1 MYLTFNQNKY
11 TLNYIGDIMKKT
23 KIIATLGPSSANSK
37 TLKEMIEAGLNV
49 ARINFSHGNTHDNQ
63 QKIDLVKAVRTK
75 LKVPLSI
82 MVDTRGPEV
91 RVKQFEHDSVML
103 KRGQEFTLYG
113 TDKVGNENGVS
124 ITEPSI
130 LSRLKVGNVILAND
144 GLIVLKVIK
153 KGKGYVT
160 TKVSTGGKLSNNK
173 GLTFKNFDLK
183 LPFISDRDKADLIH
197 AFENGCD
204 YVACSFV
211 TTKDDIL
218 EIKKLMEKHNYS
230 CKIIAKIESSLG
242 IKNLVEILKE
252 CDGVMVAR
260 GDLGVEYPV
269 SKLPAL
275 QTKILQTARDMRKIS
290 IVATEMLESMIH
302 NPRPTRAEVS
312 DVANAIREGASAIM
326 LSAETSVGEHPVK
339 AIKTM
344 TDIAL
349 ETEKEIDCYSLHN
362 NTKIKDNIA
371 NITTT
376 MAINISYKLPT
387 RAIAICTSHG
397 KMATYISTLLPK
409 CDIYAITNHPDTYY
423 QMGLL
428 RGVLPIY
435 LPKFDETKIFS
446 NINDELLKQKLVKSG
461 DNIVLVTGTTDQFS
475 NVVKINTIN

>member
-1 MYLTFNQNKY
+1 
-11 TLNYIGDIMKKT
+11 MKKT
-23 KIIATLGPSSANSK
+23 KIIATLGPSSTNVK
-37 TLKEMIEAGLNV
+37 VLKELVENGLNV
-49 ARINFSHGNTHDNQ
+49 ARINFSHGTPETNQ
-63 QKIDLVKAVRTK
+63 KTIDLVKDVRQK
-75 LKVPLSI
+75 LNVPLSI

-91 RVKQFEHDSVML
+91 RIKTFEDGSVNLVK
-103 KRGQEFTLYG
+103 GQLFTLFAEN
-113 TDKVGNENGVS
+113 KLGNETGVA

-130 LSRLKVGNVILAND
+130 LPRLNVGDTILAND
-144 GLIVLKVIK
+144 GLIVLKVTK
-153 KGKGYVT
+153 TGESQVV
-160 TKVSTGGKLSNNK
+160 TKVQTGGKLSNNK

-183 LPFISDRDKADLIH
+183 LPYISERDRKDLTW
-197 AFENGCD
+197 AFKNKCD

-211 TTKDDIL
+211 TCKQDIL
-218 EIKKLMEKHNYS
+218 EIKKLMEKCKHN

-242 IKNLVEILKE
+242 IKNLCEILE
-252 CDGVMVAR
+252 VCDGVMVAR

-269 SKLPAL
+269 SKLPSL
-275 QTKILQTARDMRKIS
+275 QTHIIKTARDMRKIS

-326 LSAETSVGEHPVK
+326 LSAETSVGEYPDK
-339 AIKTM
+339 AVKTM
-344 TDIAL
+344 YDIAI
-349 ETEKEIDCYSLHN
+349 ETEKEIDYENIHSH
-362 NTKIKDNIA
+362 TKIKDSMA

-376 MAINISYKLPT
+376 MAIKISYKLNT
-387 RAIAICTSHG
+387 KAITICTSQG

-409 CDIYAITNHPDTYY
+409 CDIYAITNNQDTYY

-446 NINDELLKQKLVKSG
+446 NINDELLKQKLVKRG
-461 DNIVLVTGTTDQFS
+461 DNIVLVTGTTDEFS

>member
-1 MYLTFNQNKY
+1 
-11 TLNYIGDIMKKT
+11 MKKT
-23 KIIATLGPSSANSK
+23 KIIATLGPSSANPK
-37 TLKEMIEAGLNV
+37 TLKEMVDAGLNV
-49 ARINFSHGNTHDNQ
+49 ARINFSHGSLQENQ
-63 QKIDLVKAVRTK
+63 QKLDLVKSVRSK
-75 LKVPLSI
+75 LKCPLSI

-91 RVKQFEHDSVML
+91 RVKKFENDSVML
-103 KRGQEFTLYG
+103 KHGQEFTFYG
-113 TDKVGNENGVS
+113 DDRLGNIDGVS

-130 LSRLKVGNVILAND
+130 LPRLKVGNTILAND

-153 KGKGYVT
+153 KDKGYVT
-160 TKVSTGGKLSNNK
+160 TKVTTGGKLSNNK

-183 LPFISDRDKADLIH
+183 LPFISERDKADLIW
-197 AFENGCD
+197 AFNNQCD

-218 EIKKLMEKHNYS
+218 EIKKLMQKCNYS

-260 GDLGVEYPV
+260 GDLGVEYSV
-269 SKLPAL
+269 SKLPSL
-275 QTKILQTARDMRKIS
+275 QTKIIKTARDMRKIS

-312 DVANAIREGASAIM
+312 DVANAIREGSSAIM

-339 AIKTM
+339 AVKTM

-349 ETEKEIDCYSLHN
+349 DTEKEVDYEHLYN
-362 NTKIKDNIA
+362 NTRIHNKMA

-376 MAINISYKLPT
+376 SAINITYKLPT
-387 RAIAICTSHG
+387 KAIAIFTSKG
-397 KMATYISTLLPK
+397 KMATYVSTLLPR
-409 CDIYAITNHPDTYY
+409 CDIYAITNNQDTYY
-423 QMGLL
+423 KMGLL

-435 LPKFDETKIFS
+435 LPKFDEKQIFTK
-446 NINDELLKQKLVKSG
+446 INDELLSQKLVKKG
-461 DNIVLVTGTTDQFS
+461 DNIVLVTGTTDEFS
-475 NVVKINTIN
+475 NVVKINTIE

>member
-1 MYLTFNQNKY
+1 
-11 TLNYIGDIMKKT
+11 MKKT
-23 KIIATLGPSSANSK
+23 KIIATLGPASTNPK
-37 TLKEMIEAGLNV
+37 TLKEMIKNGLNV
-49 ARINFSHGNTHDNQ
+49 ARINFSHGTQKTNQ
-63 QKIDLVKAVRTK
+63 ETLNLVKSVREQ
-75 LKVPLSI
+75 LNVPVSI

-91 RVKQFEHDSVML
+91 RVKTFEDGFTIL
-103 KRGQEFTLYG
+103 KSNQKFTLFA
-113 TDKVGNENGVS
+113 DNRLGNNEGVA
-124 ITEPSI
+124 ITEPSV
-130 LSRLKVGNVILAND
+130 LPRLKAGDTILAND
-144 GLIVLKVIK
+144 GLIILRVLEHDGNNV
-153 KGKGYVT
+153 V
-160 TKVSTGGKLSNNK
+160 TKVQTGGKLSNNK
-173 GLTFKNFDLK
+173 GLTFKDFDLK
-183 LPFISDRDKADLIH
+183 LPFISDKDHKDLTW
-197 AFENGCD
+197 AFKNKCD

-211 TTKDDIL
+211 TCKQDIL
-218 EIKKLMEKHNYS
+218 EVKKLMEKCKHS

-242 IKNLVEILKE
+242 VKNLTEILSE

-260 GDLGVEYPV
+260 GDLGVEYSV
-269 SKLPAL
+269 SKLPSL
-275 QTKILQTARDMRKIS
+275 QTQIIKTARDMRKIS

-326 LSAETSVGEHPVK
+326 LSAETSVGEYPAK
-339 AIKTM
+339 AVKTM

-349 ETEKEIDCYSLHN
+349 ETEDELDYDHLYN
-362 NTKIKDNIA
+362 ATKIENNMA

-387 RAIAICTSHG
+387 KAIAICTSMG

-409 CDIYAITNHPDTYY
+409 CDIYAITNNQHTYY

-446 NINDELLKQKLVKSG
+446 NINDELLKEKLVKKG
-461 DNIVLVTGTTDQFS
+461 DNIVLVTGTTDEFS

>member
-1 MYLTFNQNKY
+1 
-11 TLNYIGDIMKKT
+11 MKKT
-23 KIIATLGPSSANSK
+23 KIIATLGPASTNQK
-37 TLKEMIEAGLNV
+37 TLKEMIENGLNV
-49 ARINFSHGNTHDNQ
+49 ARINFSHGTTKNNQ
-63 QKIDLVKAVRTK
+63 DTIDLIKEVRSK
-75 LKVPLSI
+75 LNSPLSI

-91 RVKQFEHDSVML
+91 RVKTFEDGFVNLKKNQQFVLFAEN
-103 KRGQEFTLYG
+103 
-113 TDKVGNENGVS
+113 KVGNDKGVA

-130 LSRLKVGNVILAND
+130 LPRLKVGDIILAND
-144 GLIVLKVIK
+144 GLITLKVIANNINN
-153 KGKGYVT
+153 VT
-160 TKVSTGGKLSNNK
+160 TKVVTEGKLSNNK
-173 GLTFKNFDLK
+173 GLTFKDFDLK
-183 LPFISDRDKADLIH
+183 LPYISDKDRKDLTW
-197 AFENGCD
+197 AFKNKCD

-211 TTKDDIL
+211 TCKQDIL
-218 EIKKLMEKHNYS
+218 EVKKLMEKCKHS

-242 IKNLVEILKE
+242 IKNLTEILE
-252 CDGVMVAR
+252 VCDGVMVAR

-269 SKLPAL
+269 SKLPSL
-275 QTKILQTARDMRKIS
+275 QTQIIKTARDMRKIS

-339 AIKTM
+339 AVKTM
-344 TDIAL
+344 NDIAF
-349 ETEKEIDCYSLHN
+349 ETEKEIDCCQLYN

-376 MAINISYKLPT
+376 MAINLTYKLPT
-387 RAIAICTSHG
+387 RASAICTSLG
-397 KMATYISTLLPK
+397 KMATYVSTLLPK
-409 CDIYAITNHPDTYY
+409 CDIYAITNNQDTYY

-446 NINDELLKQKLVKSG
+446 NINDELLKQKLVKRG

-475 NVVKINTIN
+475 NVVKINTI

>member
-1 MYLTFNQNKY
+1 
-11 TLNYIGDIMKKT
+11 MKKT
-23 KIIATLGPSSANSK
+23 KIIATLGPSSTNVK
-37 TLKEMIEAGLNV
+37 TLKTLVENGLNV
-49 ARINFSHGNTHDNQ
+49 ARINFSHGTPETNQ
-63 QKIDLVKAVRTK
+63 KTIDLVKDVRQK
-75 LKVPLSI
+75 LSVPLSI

-91 RVKQFEHDSVML
+91 RVKTFEDGYANLV
-103 KRGQEFTLYG
+103 KGQLFTLFAQN
-113 TDKVGNENGVS
+113 KLGNETGVA

-130 LSRLKVGNVILAND
+130 LPRLSVGDTILAND
-144 GLIVLKVIK
+144 GLIVLKVTKI
-153 KGKGYVT
+153 GEGQVV
-160 TKVSTGGKLSNNK
+160 TKVQTGGKLSNNK

-183 LPFISDRDKADLIH
+183 LPYISERDRKDLVW
-197 AFENGCD
+197 AFKNKCD

-211 TTKDDIL
+211 TCKQDIL
-218 EIKKLMEKHNYS
+218 EIKKLMEKCKYS

-242 IKNLVEILKE
+242 IKNLVEILE
-252 CDGVMVAR
+252 TCDGVMVAR

-269 SKLPAL
+269 SKLPSL
-275 QTKILQTARDMRKIS
+275 QTQIIKTARDMRKIS

-326 LSAETSVGEHPVK
+326 LSAETSVGEYPDK
-339 AIKTM
+339 AVKTM
-344 TDIAL
+344 YDIAT
-349 ETEKEIDCYSLHN
+349 ETEKELDYETLYTK
-362 NTKIKDNIA
+362 TKIKDNIA

-376 MAINISYKLPT
+376 MAIKTTYKLPT
-387 RAIAICTSHG
+387 KAIAICTSKG

-409 CDIYAITNHPDTYY
+409 CDIYAITNNQETYY

-446 NINDELLKQKLVKSG
+446 NINDELLKQKLVKRG
-461 DNIVLVTGTTDQFS
+461 DNIVLVTGTTDEFS